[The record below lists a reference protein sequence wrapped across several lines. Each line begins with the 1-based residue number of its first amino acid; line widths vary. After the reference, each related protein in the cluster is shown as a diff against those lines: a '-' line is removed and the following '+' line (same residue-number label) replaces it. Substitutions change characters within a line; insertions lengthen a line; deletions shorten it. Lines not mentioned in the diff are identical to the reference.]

1 MSRHTRLILLAAFAA
16 GCATNP
22 VTGRSQ
28 LSLISEGQEIQMGKE
43 YAEQVKAAYGVYDNA
58 GVQAYVSRLGMQLAS
73 KSERPQLPWQFN
85 VIDDAA
91 VNAFALPGGPV
102 FITRGIL
109 THMNSEA
116 ELVSVLGHEI
126 GHITAKHSV
135 SQMSQAQL
143 ANLGLGIG
151 SIFSSTV
158 ANVSGIASAGLSVL
172 FLKYGRDAE
181 RQADELGFKYMVR
194 ENYDPREMASMFRT
208 LQRTGGSGEGRLPE
222 WLSTHPNPENREQAV
237 AQRVDSLGR
246 STTGMTVDRD
256 EFMRYLSGM
265 NYGLNPREGFFRNN
279 LFLHPDLRFQL
290 QFPQGWQTQNTKQ
303 AVAAMSPNQDAILQM
318 TLGQGTPDQA
328 AQRFFGQQGIQSSN
342 VSRNS
347 VNGMPAVS
355 GYFQAQTQDG
365 ATIRGIGVWL
375 QYGNA
380 TYQLLGYTPGQAFA
394 QYDQVFRQSIASF
407 RELTDQA
414 ALNVQ
419 PAKVELVRVP
429 RTMTVAEFNRQ
440 FPSSVPVEEIAII
453 NGVDAGGSLQAGTMA
468 KRVVGGVRE

>member
-1 MSRHTRLILLAAFAA
+1 MSRHTRVIALAALAA

-22 VTGRSQ
+22 VTGRSE
-28 LSLISEGQEIQMGKE
+28 LALISEGQEIQMGQQ
-43 YAEQVKAAYGVYDNA
+43 YAEEVKGAYGLYDNA
-58 GVQAYVSRLGMQLAS
+58 GVQAYVSRLGMAIAA
-73 KSERPQLPWQFN
+73 KSERPSIPWQFN

-116 ELVSVLGHEI
+116 EFVSVLGHEI
-126 GHITAKHSV
+126 GHITARHSV

-151 SIFSSTV
+151 SIFSSTI

-181 RQADELGFKYMVR
+181 KQSDELGFKYMVNA
-194 ENYDPREMASMFRT
+194 NYDPREMASMFRT
-208 LQRTGGSGEGRLPE
+208 LQRTGGSSEGRLPE

-237 AQRVDSLGR
+237 AQRIDSLGR
-246 STTGMTVDRD
+246 NPAGMTVDRD
-256 EFMRYLSGM
+256 EFMRYIGGM
-265 NYGLNPREGFFRNN
+265 TFGVNPREGFFRDN

-290 QFPQGWQTQNTKQ
+290 QFPQGWQVQNTKQ
-303 AVAAMSPNQDAILQM
+303 AVAAMSPNQDAMLQM
-318 TLGQGTPDQA
+318 TLGQGTPEQA
-328 AQRFFGQQGIQSSN
+328 AQQFFNQQGMQSSN

-355 GYFQAQTQDG
+355 GYFQATTEQGTL
-365 ATIRGIGVWL
+365 RGIGVWL
-375 QYGNA
+375 QHGNA
-380 TYQLLGYTPGQAFA
+380 TYQILGYTPAQAFG
-394 QYDQVFRQSIASF
+394 QYDRVFQQSIGSF
-407 RELTDQA
+407 REVTDPA
-414 ALNVQ
+414 ILNVQ

-440 FPSSVPVEEIAII
+440 FPSTVPVEEIAII
-453 NGVDAGGSLQAGTMA
+453 NGVDAGGSLQGGTMA
-468 KRVVGGVRE
+468 KRVVGGVRQ

>member
-1 MSRHTRLILLAAFAA
+1 MSRHTRVIALAAFAA

-22 VTGRSQ
+22 VTGRSE
-28 LSLISEGQEIQMGKE
+28 LALISEGQEIQMGQQ
-43 YAEQVKAAYGVYDNA
+43 YAEEVKAAYGLYDNA
-58 GVQAYVSRLGMQLAS
+58 GVQAYVNRLGMQIARA
-73 KSERPQLPWQFN
+73 SERPQIPWQFN

-126 GHITAKHSV
+126 GHITARHSV

-151 SIFSSTV
+151 SIFSSTI

-181 RQADELGFKYMVR
+181 KQSDELGFKYMVNA
-194 ENYDPREMASMFRT
+194 NYDPREMASMFRT
-208 LQRTGGSGEGRLPE
+208 LQRTGGSAEGRLPE

-237 AQRVDSLGR
+237 AQRIDSLGR
-246 STTGMTVDRD
+246 STQGMTVDRE
-256 EFMRYLSGM
+256 EFIRYIGGM
-265 NYGLNPREGFFRNN
+265 TYGVNPREGFFRNN

-290 QFPQGWQTQNTKQ
+290 QFPEGWQVQNTKQ
-303 AVAAMSPNQDAILQM
+303 AVAAMSPNQDAMLQM
-318 TLGQGTPDQA
+318 TLGQGSPEQA
-328 AQRFFGQQGIQSSN
+328 AQQFFNQQGMQSSN

-355 GYFQAQTQDG
+355 GYFQATTEQGTL
-365 ATIRGIGVWL
+365 RGIGVWL
-375 QYGNA
+375 QHGNA
-380 TYQLLGYTPGQAFA
+380 TYQLLGYTPAQAFG
-394 QYDQVFRQSIASF
+394 QYDRVFQQSISSF
-407 RELTDQA
+407 REVTDPA
-414 ALNVQ
+414 VLNVQ

-440 FPSSVPVEEIAII
+440 FPSSVPVEQIAII
-453 NGVDAGGSLQAGTMA
+453 NGVDAGGSLQGGTMA

>member
-1 MSRHTRLILLAAFAA
+1 MSRHTRVIALAALAA

-22 VTGRSQ
+22 VTGRSE
-28 LSLISEGQEIQMGKE
+28 LALISEGQEIQMGQQ
-43 YAEQVKAAYGVYDNA
+43 YAEEVKAAYGLYDNA
-58 GVQAYVSRLGMQLAS
+58 GVQAYVSRLGMQIAS
-73 KSERPQLPWQFN
+73 KSERPSIPWQFN

-126 GHITAKHSV
+126 GHITARHSV

-151 SIFSSTV
+151 SIFSSTI

-181 RQADELGFKYMVR
+181 KQSDELGFKYMVNA
-194 ENYDPREMASMFRT
+194 NYDPREMASMFRT
-208 LQRTGGSGEGRLPE
+208 LQRTGGSAEGRLPE

-237 AQRVDSLGR
+237 AQRIDSLGR

-256 EFMRYLSGM
+256 EFMRYIGGM
-265 NYGLNPREGFFRNN
+265 TFGVNPREGFFRNN

-290 QFPQGWQTQNTKQ
+290 QFPQGWQVQNTKQ
-303 AVAAMSPNQDAILQM
+303 AVAAMSPNQDAMLQM
-318 TLGQGTPDQA
+318 TLGQGTPEQA
-328 AQRFFGQQGIQSSN
+328 AQQFFNQQGMQSSN

-355 GYFQAQTQDG
+355 GYFQATTQQG
-365 ATIRGIGVWL
+365 TLRGIGVWL
-375 QYGNA
+375 QHGNA
-380 TYQLLGYTPGQAFA
+380 TYQILGYTPAQAFG
-394 QYDQVFRQSIASF
+394 QYDRVFQQSIGSF
-407 RELTDQA
+407 REVTDPA
-414 ALNVQ
+414 ILNVQ

-440 FPSSVPVEEIAII
+440 FPSTVPVEEIAII
-453 NGVDAGGSLQAGTMA
+453 NGVDAGGSLQGGTMA
-468 KRVVGGVRE
+468 KRVVGGVRQ